1 MFVKGQPRPP
11 GAGRKPGSRNRAT
24 PVKEMLRAKGIDLIE
39 ELTRTLEDLRGR
51 DRAAVLL
58 RLMDY
63 VYPKVKATEPEDLA
77 RDVTPTAAP
86 DTTPTTPEEL
96 AHLLTL
102 ADSANTPPKD

>member
-51 DRAAVLL
+51 DR
-58 RLMDY
+58 
-63 VYPKVKATEPEDLA
+63 
-77 RDVTPTAAP
+77 
-86 DTTPTTPEEL
+86 
-96 AHLLTL
+96 
-102 ADSANTPPKD
+102 